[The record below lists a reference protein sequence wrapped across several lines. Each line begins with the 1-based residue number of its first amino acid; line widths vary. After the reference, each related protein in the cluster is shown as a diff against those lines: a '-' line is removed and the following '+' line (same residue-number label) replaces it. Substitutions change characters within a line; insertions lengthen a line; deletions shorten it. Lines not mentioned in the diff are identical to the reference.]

1 MDLYTRIMKLRPDA
15 TVDDFV
21 LVDNGS
27 GPFIEQW
34 LSTKIT
40 QPTDAEIAAVDD
52 SKSPAMLADAARWN
66 RRMAYQEEADALF
79 FEEQAGE
86 VAAGTWA
93 AKRSEIKERFP
104 K

>member
-1 MDLYTRIMKLRPDA
+1 MDLFRRIMKLRPDA

-27 GPFIEQW
+27 GPFVEQW

-40 QPTDAEIAAVDD
+40 QPTDAEIASVDD
-52 SKSPAMLADAARWN
+52 SESPAMLRDAVRWN
-66 RRMAYQEEADALF
+66 RLMAYREEADPLY

-86 VAAGTWA
+86 VSAGTWA
-93 AKRSEIKERFP
+93 AKRSEIKARYP